1 MLNLTAQERVFHYP
15 YLKQNNTMLKALLID
30 DEAASR
36 TTLRNFI
43 KNYCLKIELIG
54 EAENIND
61 GHLLIKKMNPDVVF
75 LDIEMPFGNA
85 FDLLEKFEIIPFETI
100 FVTAFSHY
108 ALQAIH
114 LSGCSYLLKPVNI
127 DELIEAVEKAE
138 QTILQ
143 KSSIRTANV
152 LLENLSI
159 ENKQLKK
166 IVLPT
171 FEGFDVVTVKEI
183 IRCEANDNLT
193 DVYLNNGK
201 KKTVCKTLKHF
212 EEMLTDFD
220 FFRTHK
226 SHLINLN
233 CVASYHKG
241 KGGEIIL
248 TDGISIPL
256 SPAKKDAFVVRFR

>member
-1 MLNLTAQERVFHYP
+1 
-15 YLKQNNTMLKALLID
+15 MLKAIIID
-30 DEAASR
+30 DEEASR
-36 TTLRNFI
+36 TTLRNFL
-43 KNYCLKIELIG
+43 KNYCPQVELIG
-54 EAENIND
+54 EVENIND
-61 GHLLIKKMNPDVVF
+61 GHQLIKKASPDLVF

-85 FDLLEKFEIIPFETI
+85 FDLLEKFENIPFETI
-100 FVTAFSHY
+100 FVTAFSQY

-114 LSGCSYLLKPVNI
+114 LSACSYILKPVNI
-127 DELIEAVEKAE
+127 DDLIDAVKKVE
-138 QTILQ
+138 QNLAQ
-143 KSSIRTANV
+143 KNSIRTANV
-152 LLENLSI
+152 LLENLTI

-193 DVYLNNGK
+193 DVYLTDDK

-212 EEMLTDFD
+212 EDMLSDFD

-233 CVASYHKG
+233 FVASYHKG

-248 TDGISIPL
+248 SNGFTVPL
-256 SPAKKDAFVVRFR
+256 SVTKKEGFVLRFK